1 MLRAGQSLLIIHS
14 MEKLTI
20 SAGLAKR
27 FSKKSEPKKE
37 QHLHSKDHVLADEL
51 SSKLGEPKRF
61 GLYLRMAKKY
71 NHDFLRRIA
80 AGILEKGAKNPGAL
94 FAFLVKKERLENDE
108 AANKKISE

>member
-1 MLRAGQSLLIIHS
+1 MLRTVQSLHIIHS

-20 SAGLAKR
+20 SAGLSKR
-27 FSKKSEPKKE
+27 FSKKSESPKEKY
-37 QHLHSKDHVLADEL
+37 LHSKDHVLADEL
-51 SSKLGEPKRF
+51 SNKLGEPKRF

-80 AGILEKGAKNPGAL
+80 GDILEKGAKNPGAL

-108 AANKKISE
+108 ITNKKVS